1 MAKTKKVKPEQP
13 VIETENEVADEAV
26 IETEFDDLK
35 VYEITMLQSSGFVRI
50 DTLKKVSGS
59 VAKALI
65 SKGFAVLNK

>member
-13 VIETENEVADEAV
+13 VIETETKVAAEAV

-35 VYEITMLQSSGFVRI
+35 VYEITMLESSGFVRI